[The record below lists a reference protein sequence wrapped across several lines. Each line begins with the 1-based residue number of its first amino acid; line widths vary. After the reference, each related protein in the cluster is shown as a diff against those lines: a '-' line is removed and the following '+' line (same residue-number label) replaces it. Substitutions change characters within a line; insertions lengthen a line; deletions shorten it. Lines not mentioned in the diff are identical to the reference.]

1 LVGVVPGQDSGLRV
15 EGLESGGRHADRCSA
30 LGGGERAA
38 VLTREGEGEEE
49 EGGREGG
56 RGKEGGREGMGLGC
70 KGLGR

>member
-1 LVGVVPGQDSGLRV
+1 
-15 EGLESGGRHADRCSA
+15 

-70 KGLGR
+70 TGLGR